1 MSGFLHRRLLAFAMP
16 FLALILTVLTSV
28 DTLSGEIASGTI
40 QTLVSKPIRRWEL
53 VLGKWVGFAGM
64 MSLYLLLM
72 AGGVMG
78 IVYLITGY
86 TAPNALRGV
95 ALMWLDALLLLSVS
109 FLGGASLSTLANG
122 VLVFGLYGV
131 AFIGGWIE
139 QFGSFMNN
147 QTAINI
153 GIISSLLIPS
163 EALWRRAAYE
173 MQHPL
178 VTAMGFSPFTSN
190 STPSPM
196 MVLYAVLYILVVM
209 GFAIRNFTHRDL

>member
-1 MSGFLHRRLLAFAMP
+1 
-16 FLALILTVLTSV
+16 
-28 DTLSGEIASGTI
+28 
-40 QTLVSKPIRRWEL
+40 
-53 VLGKWVGFAGM
+53 LGKWVGFTGM

-78 IVYLITGY
+78 IVYVIASY

-95 ALMWLDALLLLSVS
+95 ALMWLDALLLLSIS
-109 FLGGASLSTLANG
+109 FLGGASLTTLANG
-122 VLVFGLYGV
+122 VMVFGLYGV

-139 QFGSFMNN
+139 QFGSLMNN

-163 EALWRRAAYE
+163 EALWRRAASV

-190 STPSPM
+190 STPSPL
-196 MVLYAVLYILVVM
+196 MVLYAVLYILVVV
-209 GFAIRNFTHRDL
+209 GFAIRNFARRDL